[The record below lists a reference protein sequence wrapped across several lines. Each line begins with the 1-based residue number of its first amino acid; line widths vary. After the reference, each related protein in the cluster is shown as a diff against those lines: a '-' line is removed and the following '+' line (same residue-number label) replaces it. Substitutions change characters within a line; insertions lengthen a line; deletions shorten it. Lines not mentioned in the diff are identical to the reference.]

1 MSEQTGECMKAG
13 GKQIQ
18 LFYLCWKS
26 VLNDKFLPGYS
37 DVSGL
42 ELPPEDNLTICTL
55 QTHSIHRVTLE
66 TSLSFYSTFMV
77 MVNRIDGC
85 ASFF

>member
-1 MSEQTGECMKAG
+1 MEVD

-18 LFYLCWKS
+18 LLCLSINMLEICFKYEQS
-26 VLNDKFLPGYS
+26 LPGYCD
-37 DVSGL
+37 DVWGF

-55 QTHSIHRVTLE
+55 QTHTIHRVTLE

-77 MVNRIDGC
+77 TVSILDGS
-85 ASFF
+85 AFLF